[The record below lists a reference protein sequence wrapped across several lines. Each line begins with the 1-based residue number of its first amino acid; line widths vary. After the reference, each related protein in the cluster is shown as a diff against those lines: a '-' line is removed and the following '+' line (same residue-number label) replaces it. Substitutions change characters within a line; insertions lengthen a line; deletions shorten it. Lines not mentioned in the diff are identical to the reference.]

1 MGSSMMQ
8 KMTRMMMMKYFEL
21 LCVNYFALNN
31 GRYFI
36 YTCAIRY
43 CNIFF
48 GRGGREGK
56 IERTDGVTMN

>member
-21 LCVNYFALNN
+21 LCVNYFALNY
-31 GRYFI
+31 GRS
-36 YTCAIRY
+36 IRC

-56 IERTDGVTMN
+56 IERTDGPRFGG

>member
-1 MGSSMMQ
+1 
-8 KMTRMMMMKYFEL
+8 MMKYFEL

-56 IERTDGVTMN
+56 IEDRWPSFGRVTFES